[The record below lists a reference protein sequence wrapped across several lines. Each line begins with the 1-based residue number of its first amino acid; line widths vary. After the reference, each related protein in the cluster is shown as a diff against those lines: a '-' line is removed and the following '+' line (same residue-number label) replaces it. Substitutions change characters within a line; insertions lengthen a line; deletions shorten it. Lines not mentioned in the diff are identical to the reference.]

1 MDRGGLY
8 MNDIL
13 QKPMDHARMT
23 AVLQQLKSPQLRVS
37 HIGSSARGRAIPVV
51 TLGSGEQPSSSSA
64 AYTVWN
70 G

>member
-1 MDRGGLY
+1 

-37 HIGSSARGRAIPVV
+37 HIGVEHQGTRDPRRDARERRNAVLFVGGP
-51 TLGSGEQPSSSSA
+51 
-64 AYTVWN
+64 YTV
-70 G
+70 

>member
-1 MDRGGLY
+1 

-37 HIGSSARGRAIPVV
+37 HIGSKTPGDAR
-51 TLGSGEQPSSSSA
+51 SPS
-64 AYTVWN
+64 
-70 G
+70 